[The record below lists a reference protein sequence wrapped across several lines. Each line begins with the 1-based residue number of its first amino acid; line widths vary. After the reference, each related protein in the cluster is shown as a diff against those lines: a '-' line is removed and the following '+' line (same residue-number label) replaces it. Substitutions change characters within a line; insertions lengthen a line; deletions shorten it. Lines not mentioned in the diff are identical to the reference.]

1 MRFFGLCSYR
11 QGRGIEFKEVLRM
24 EKKGRAVNVLLFYI
38 MVVAMFLFGTLLGN
52 QAVSTISEMIPT
64 ERLHRIIIDAGH
76 GGEDGGAVSCTG
88 KNESSYNLQIAL
100 RLNDLLHLLGYDTV
114 MIRSTDTAVYTS
126 GQTISQ
132 KKVSDL
138 KQRVRIVERTPN
150 ALLLSIHQNTF
161 PEEKYSG
168 AQVFYAKT
176 SGSEELAKLLQSNL
190 VSSLN
195 PGSSRK
201 AKQGSGIY
209 LLDKIGAPGVLVEC
223 GFLSNHQEE
232 AKLRT
237 PEYQKNICCV
247 IAATTASFLA
257 SSD

>member
-1 MRFFGLCSYR
+1 
-11 QGRGIEFKEVLRM
+11 M

-64 ERLHRIIIDAGH
+64 QRLHRIIIDAGH

-100 RLNDLLHLLGYDTV
+100 RLNDLLRLLGYDTA

-195 PGSSRK
+195 PGSNRK
-201 AKQGSGIY
+201 EKQGSGIY
-209 LLDKIGAPGVLVEC
+209 LLDKINAPGVLVEC
-223 GFLSNHQEE
+223 GFLSNYQEE

-237 PEYQKNICCV
+237 PEYQKNLCCV

-257 SSD
+257 SGD